1 MTDSDSSNSDDE
13 MVLDVLFYLPRPRFF
28 RDRSNPLED
37 FDDFDFKS
45 RFRLSKE
52 TFVFLLHLI
61 GNDLRRSTNRSFAIS
76 PEIQILVT
84 LRYYATGMLK
94 KFRKFKQVFFRLKG
108 FPRVVGAVDCTH
120 IRIQSPNSNIGERF
134 RNRKGY
140 FSFNVQAICDSNLKI
155 MNIVA
160 RWPGSVHDSTIFDN
174 SMCRAQ
180 FENGEYGN
188 SFLLGDGGYPCR
200 DYMMTPLLRPVTEAE
215 KRYQKAHIGT
225 RNVVERLF
233 GVWKRRF
240 PVIAVGIRTQLN
252 TTMTTIVATAVLY
265 NILKEQGDE
274 MPADEYAV
282 DNDLLLEIDM
292 NPVRQTGNL
301 VRGQLIDLVFT

>member
-1 MTDSDSSNSDDE
+1 
-13 MVLDVLFYLPRPRFF
+13 
-28 RDRSNPLED
+28 
-37 FDDFDFKS
+37 
-45 RFRLSKE
+45 
-52 TFVFLLHLI
+52 
-61 GNDLRRSTNRSFAIS
+61 
-76 PEIQILVT
+76 
-84 LRYYATGMLK
+84 
-94 KFRKFKQVFFRLKG
+94 
-108 FPRVVGAVDCTH
+108 
-120 IRIQSPNSNIGERF
+120 
-134 RNRKGY
+134 
-140 FSFNVQAICDSNLKI
+140 